1 MKLLDLQAQYS
12 AYQNEID
19 VAVRKVIAS
28 GHFIGGPAIAKLER
42 GLCEYCKAPYAIA
55 CSSGTDALLLS
66 LMALGVGPGD
76 EVITTP
82 YSFIA
87 TAEVIILLRA
97 HPVFVDVD
105 FHTFNID
112 VKMVVEKITEKTR
125 AVIPVSLFGEISNME
140 AINSICYD
148 KGIPVLEDAA
158 QSFGASSLQGKS
170 GNLSTLAAT
179 SFFPAKPLGGY
190 GDGGAVF
197 TQDNELAKKIRMLL
211 NHGQSRQYYNDYIGI
226 NGRLDAL
233 QAAVISVKL
242 KYLDQELEKRNHIAR
257 FYQENIDSDFFIPQK
272 VNPNNRSAYA
282 QYCVVINNSS
292 SHLIT
297 IRQMI
302 RDELGKKG
310 IPTAIYY
317 PVPIHLQKPFQE
329 LGYRRGNFPI
339 SEQLSDS
346 ILALPIHPF
355 LSEDEMRLVV
365 NEMNKVGRK
374 YLK

>member
-12 AYQNEID
+12 AYQDEID
-19 VAVRKVIAS
+19 VAVQKVIAS
-28 GHFIGGPAIAKLER
+28 GHFIGGPAIAKLEH

-105 FHTFNID
+105 PHTFNID
-112 VKMVVEKITEKTR
+112 VKMLAEKITEKTR
-125 AVIPVSLFGEISNME
+125 AVIPVSLFGEIPNME
-140 AINSICYD
+140 AINAICHD

-190 GDGGAVF
+190 GDGGAIF

-242 KYLDQELEKRNHIAR
+242 KYLDQELEERNHIAR
-257 FYQENIDSDFFIPQK
+257 FYQENIDPDFFIPQK

-282 QYCVVINNSS
+282 QYCVVINHSG
-292 SHLIT
+292 SHLIQ
-297 IRQMI
+297 IRQKI
-302 RDELGKKG
+302 RDELSEKG
-310 IPTAIYY
+310 IPTAVYY
-317 PVPIHLQKPFQE
+317 PVPIHLQKPFQK
-329 LGYRRGNFPI
+329 LGYQRGNFPI
-339 SEQLSDS
+339 SEQLSNS

-355 LSEDEMRLVV
+355 LSEDEVQSVV
-365 NEMNKVGRK
+365 DEMNEVGRK

>member
-12 AYQNEID
+12 AYQDEID
-19 VAVRKVIAS
+19 VAVQKIIAS
-28 GHFIGGPAIAKLER
+28 GHFIGGPAIAELER
-42 GLCEYCKAPYAIA
+42 GLCEYCQAPYAIT

-105 FHTFNID
+105 PHTFNID
-112 VKMVVEKITEKTR
+112 AKMVAGKITEKTR
-125 AVIPVSLFGEISNME
+125 TVIPVSLFGEVPDME
-140 AINSICYD
+140 TINAICHD

-190 GDGGAVF
+190 GDGGAIF
-197 TQDNELAKKIRMLL
+197 TQDNKLAKKIRMLL

-242 KYLDQELEKRNHIAR
+242 KHLDQELEKRNHIAC
-257 FYQENIDSDFFIPQK
+257 FYQENIDPEFFIPQK
-272 VNPNNRSAYA
+272 VNPNNRSTYA
-282 QYCVVINNSS
+282 QYCVVINNSGS
-292 SHLIT
+292 NLIQMRQK
-297 IRQMI
+297 IRN
-302 RDELGKKG
+302 ELAEKG
-310 IPTAIYY
+310 IPTAVYY
-317 PVPIHLQKPFQE
+317 PVPIHLQKPFQK
-329 LGYRRGNFPI
+329 LGYRQGDFPI

-346 ILALPIHPF
+346 MMALPIHPF
-355 LSEDEMRLVV
+355 LNEDEMRSVV
-365 NEMNKVGRK
+365 NEINEIGRK
-374 YLK
+374 YL